1 LIENGTAQGVKTM
14 GMTTKRVLHR
24 VLLTTA
30 VIFVLVWCIFPFY
43 WAVISSLKP
52 NIELFDPHPTFW
64 PKSPTFSN
72 YIKVFQERPFHV
84 NIWNSIIVAG
94 VTTVITLIFGSFA
107 GYAIARL
114 HMRGKALVMALILSV
129 SMFPQISILGS
140 LFVIL
145 RKLGFINTYQGLIL
159 PYVAITLPLTTW
171 ILQNFFRDLP
181 KDVEEAAAID
191 GCSRLRTL
199 FQIVFP
205 MSAPGLVATGLLTF
219 IAAWNEF
226 LFAFTFMQKPEYY
239 TVPVAIALFAGR
251 SQYEQPW
258 GQLMAAA
265 VIVTA
270 PLVVL
275 VLIFQNR
282 IISGLSAGAVK
293 G

>member
-1 LIENGTAQGVKTM
+1 VSTKTKKLIFKVT
-14 GMTTKRVLHR
+14 
-24 VLLTTA
+24 LTLA
-30 VIFVLVWCIFPFY
+30 VVFVLIWCIFPFY
-43 WAVISSLKP
+43 WAVVSSLKP
-52 NIELFDPHPTFW
+52 NIELFDPNPTLI
-64 PKSPTFSN
+64 PKNPTFSN
-72 YIKVFQERPFHV
+72 YVKVFAERPFHV
-84 NIWNSIIVAG
+84 NIWNSIVVSGI
-94 VTTVITLIFGSFA
+94 TTLTTLIFGSFA

-114 HMRGKALVMALILSV
+114 QMKGKAFVMALILSV

-145 RKLGFINTYQGLIL
+145 RKLGMINTYQGLIL

-181 KDVEEAAAID
+181 KEIEEAAAID

-219 IAAWNEF
+219 ITAWNEF

-239 TVPVAIALFAGR
+239 TVPVAIAMFAGR
-251 SQYEQPW
+251 TQYEQPW

-275 VLIFQNR
+275 VLLFQNR

>member
-1 LIENGTAQGVKTM
+1 MSTKTKKLIFKVT
-14 GMTTKRVLHR
+14 
-24 VLLTTA
+24 LTIA
-30 VIFVLVWCIFPFY
+30 VIFVLIWCIFPFY
-43 WAVISSLKP
+43 WAVVSSLKP
-52 NIELFDPHPTFW
+52 NIELFDPNPTLL
-64 PKSPTFSN
+64 PKNPTFSN
-72 YIKVFQERPFHV
+72 YIKVFAERPFHV
-84 NIWNSIIVAG
+84 NIWNSIVVSGI
-94 VTTVITLIFGSFA
+94 TTLTTLIFGSFA

-114 HMRGKALVMALILSV
+114 RMKGKAFVMALILSV

-145 RKLGFINTYQGLIL
+145 RKLGMINTYQGLIL

-181 KDVEEAAAID
+181 KEIEEAAAID

-219 IAAWNEF
+219 ITAWNEF
-226 LFAFTFMQKPEYY
+226 LFAFTFMQKPQYY
-239 TVPVAIALFAGR
+239 TVPVAIAMFAGR
-251 SQYEQPW
+251 TQYEQPW

-270 PLVVL
+270 PLVALVL
-275 VLIFQNR
+275 VFQNR

>member
-1 LIENGTAQGVKTM
+1 MSTKTKKLIFKVT
-14 GMTTKRVLHR
+14 
-24 VLLTTA
+24 LTLA
-30 VIFVLVWCIFPFY
+30 VVFVLIWCIFPFY
-43 WAVISSLKP
+43 WAVVSSLKP
-52 NIELFDPHPTFW
+52 NIELFDPNPTLI
-64 PKSPTFSN
+64 PKNPTFSN
-72 YIKVFQERPFHV
+72 YVKVFAERPFHV
-84 NIWNSIIVAG
+84 NIWNSIVVSGI
-94 VTTVITLIFGSFA
+94 TTLTTLIFGSFA

-114 HMRGKALVMALILSV
+114 QMKGKAFVMALILSV

-145 RKLGFINTYQGLIL
+145 RKLGMINTYQGLIL

-181 KDVEEAAAID
+181 KEIEEAAAID

-219 IAAWNEF
+219 ITAWNEF

-239 TVPVAIALFAGR
+239 TVPVAIAMFAGR
-251 SQYEQPW
+251 TQYEQPW

-275 VLIFQNR
+275 VLLFQNR

>member
-1 LIENGTAQGVKTM
+1 VSTKTKKLIFKVTLTLA
-14 GMTTKRVLHR
+14 VL
-24 VLLTTA
+24 
-30 VIFVLVWCIFPFY
+30 FVLIWCIFPFY
-43 WAVISSLKP
+43 WAVVSSLKP
-52 NIELFDPHPTFW
+52 NIELFDPNPTLI
-64 PKSPTFSN
+64 PKNPTFSN
-72 YIKVFQERPFHV
+72 YVKVFAERPFHV
-84 NIWNSIIVAG
+84 NIWNSIVVSGI
-94 VTTVITLIFGSFA
+94 TTLTTLIFGSFA

-114 HMRGKALVMALILSV
+114 KMKGKAFVMALILSV

-145 RKLGFINTYQGLIL
+145 RKLGMINTYQGLIL

-181 KDVEEAAAID
+181 KEIEEAAAID

-219 IAAWNEF
+219 ITAWNEF

-239 TVPVAIALFAGR
+239 TVPVAIAMFAGR
-251 SQYEQPW
+251 TQYEQPW

-275 VLIFQNR
+275 VLVFQNR

>member
-1 LIENGTAQGVKTM
+1 VSTKTKKLIFKVT
-14 GMTTKRVLHR
+14 
-24 VLLTTA
+24 LTLA
-30 VIFVLVWCIFPFY
+30 VIFVLIWCIFPFY
-43 WAVISSLKP
+43 WAVVSSLKP
-52 NIELFDPHPTFW
+52 NIELFDPNPTLI
-64 PKSPTFSN
+64 PKNPTFSN
-72 YIKVFQERPFHV
+72 YVKVFAERPFHV
-84 NIWNSIIVAG
+84 NIWNSIVVSGI
-94 VTTVITLIFGSFA
+94 TTLTTLIFGSFA

-114 HMRGKALVMALILSV
+114 RMKGKAFVMALILSV

-145 RKLGFINTYQGLIL
+145 RKLGMINTYQGLIL

-181 KDVEEAAAID
+181 KEIEEAAAID

-219 IAAWNEF
+219 ITAWNEF

-239 TVPVAIALFAGR
+239 TVPVAIAMFAGR
-251 SQYEQPW
+251 TQYEQPW

-275 VLIFQNR
+275 VLVFQNR

>member
-1 LIENGTAQGVKTM
+1 MSTKAKKLIFKVT
-14 GMTTKRVLHR
+14 
-24 VLLTTA
+24 LTIA
-30 VIFVLVWCIFPFY
+30 VIFVLIWCIFPFY
-43 WAVISSLKP
+43 WAVVSSLKP
-52 NIELFDPHPTFW
+52 NIELFDPNPTLL
-64 PKSPTFSN
+64 PKNPTFSN
-72 YIKVFQERPFHV
+72 YVKVFAERPFHV
-84 NIWNSIIVAG
+84 NIWNSIVVSGI
-94 VTTVITLIFGSFA
+94 TTLTTLIFGSFA

-114 HMRGKALVMALILSV
+114 RMKGKAFVMALILSV

-145 RKLGFINTYQGLIL
+145 RKLGMINTYQGLIL

-181 KDVEEAAAID
+181 KEIEEAAAID

-219 IAAWNEF
+219 ITAWNEF
-226 LFAFTFMQKPEYY
+226 LFAFTFMQKPQYY
-239 TVPVAIALFAGR
+239 TVPVAIAMFAGR
-251 SQYEQPW
+251 TQYEQPW

-270 PLVVL
+270 PLVALVL
-275 VLIFQNR
+275 VFQNR

>member
-1 LIENGTAQGVKTM
+1 MSTKT
-14 GMTTKRVLHR
+14 KKFIYNFVL
-24 VLLTTA
+24 VIS

-43 WAVISSLKP
+43 WAVVSSLKP
-52 NIELFDPHPTFW
+52 NIELFESNPTLL
-64 PKSPTFSN
+64 PKNPTFSN
-72 YIKVFQERPFHV
+72 YVKVFQERPFHV
-84 NIWNSIIVAG
+84 NIINSIIVSG
-94 VTTVITLIFGSFA
+94 ITTLTTLIFGSFA

-114 HMRGKALVMALILSV
+114 HMRGKAIVMALILSV

-145 RKLGFINTYQGLIL
+145 RKLGFINTYQGLII

-181 KDVEEAAAID
+181 KEIEEAAAID

-219 IAAWNEF
+219 ISAWNEF
-226 LFAFTFMQKPEYY
+226 LFAFTFMQKPDYY
-239 TVPVAIALFAGR
+239 TVPVAIAMFAGR

-265 VIVTA
+265 VIVTV
-270 PLVVL
+270 PLVAL

-282 IISGLSAGAVK
+282 IIAGLSSGAVK

>member
-1 LIENGTAQGVKTM
+1 VITVSTKAKKLIFKVT
-14 GMTTKRVLHR
+14 
-24 VLLTTA
+24 LTIA
-30 VIFVLVWCIFPFY
+30 VIFVLIWCIFPFY
-43 WAVISSLKP
+43 WAVVSSLKP
-52 NIELFDPHPTFW
+52 NIELFDPNPTLL
-64 PKSPTFSN
+64 PKNPTFSN
-72 YIKVFQERPFHV
+72 YVKVFAERPFHV
-84 NIWNSIIVAG
+84 NIWNSIVVSGI
-94 VTTVITLIFGSFA
+94 TTLTTLIFGSFA

-114 HMRGKALVMALILSV
+114 RMKGKAFVMALILSV

-145 RKLGFINTYQGLIL
+145 RKLGMINTYQGLIL

-181 KDVEEAAAID
+181 KEIEEAAAID

-219 IAAWNEF
+219 ITAWNEF
-226 LFAFTFMQKPEYY
+226 LFAFTFMQKPQYY
-239 TVPVAIALFAGR
+239 TVPVAIAMFAGR
-251 SQYEQPW
+251 TQYEQPW

-270 PLVVL
+270 PLVALVL
-275 VLIFQNR
+275 VFQNR

>member
-1 LIENGTAQGVKTM
+1 
-14 GMTTKRVLHR
+14 MTTKAKRSTMKF
-24 VLLTTA
+24 LLILS
-30 VIFVLVWCIFPFY
+30 VIFILVWCIFPFY
-43 WAVISSLKP
+43 WAVVSSLKP
-52 NIELFDPHPTFW
+52 NIELFDPNPTLL
-64 PKSPTFSN
+64 PRNPTFSN
-72 YIKVFQERPFHV
+72 YVKVFQERPFHV
-84 NIWNSIIVAG
+84 NIWNSIVVSGI
-94 VTTVITLIFGSFA
+94 TTLTTLIFGSFA

-114 HMRGKALVMALILSV
+114 HMRGKAVVMALILAV

-145 RKLGFINTYQGLIL
+145 RKLGFISTYQGLIL

-181 KDVEEAAAID
+181 KEIEEAAAID

-219 IAAWNEF
+219 ITAWNEF
-226 LFAFTFMQKPEYY
+226 LFAFTFMQKPDLY
-239 TVPVAIALFAGR
+239 TVPVAIAMFAGR

-265 VIVTA
+265 VIVTV
-270 PLVVL
+270 PLVAL

-282 IISGLSAGAVK
+282 IIAGLSSGAVK

>member
-1 LIENGTAQGVKTM
+1 MSTKTKKLIFKVT
-14 GMTTKRVLHR
+14 
-24 VLLTTA
+24 LTLA
-30 VIFVLVWCIFPFY
+30 VIFVLIWCIFPFY
-43 WAVISSLKP
+43 WAVVSSLKP
-52 NIELFDPHPTFW
+52 NIELFDPNPTLI
-64 PKSPTFSN
+64 PKNPTFSN
-72 YIKVFQERPFHV
+72 YVKVFAERPFHV
-84 NIWNSIIVAG
+84 NIWNSIVVSGI
-94 VTTVITLIFGSFA
+94 TTLTTLIFGSFA

-114 HMRGKALVMALILSV
+114 QMKGKAFVMALILSV

-145 RKLGFINTYQGLIL
+145 RKLGMINTYQGLIL

-181 KDVEEAAAID
+181 KEIEEAAAID

-219 IAAWNEF
+219 ITAWNEF

-239 TVPVAIALFAGR
+239 TVPVAIAMFAGR
-251 SQYEQPW
+251 TQYEQPW

-275 VLIFQNR
+275 VLVFQNR

>member
-1 LIENGTAQGVKTM
+1 VSTKTKKLIFKVT
-14 GMTTKRVLHR
+14 
-24 VLLTTA
+24 LTLA
-30 VIFVLVWCIFPFY
+30 VIFVLIWCIFPFY
-43 WAVISSLKP
+43 WAVVSSLKP
-52 NIELFDPHPTFW
+52 NIELFDPNPTLI
-64 PKSPTFSN
+64 PKNPTFSN
-72 YIKVFQERPFHV
+72 YVKVFAERPFHV
-84 NIWNSIIVAG
+84 NIWNSIVVSGI
-94 VTTVITLIFGSFA
+94 TTLTTLIFGSFA

-114 HMRGKALVMALILSV
+114 QMKGKAFVMALILSV

-145 RKLGFINTYQGLIL
+145 RKLGMINTYQGLIL

-181 KDVEEAAAID
+181 KEIEEAAAID

-219 IAAWNEF
+219 ITAWNEF

-239 TVPVAIALFAGR
+239 TVPVAIAMFAGR
-251 SQYEQPW
+251 TQYEQPW

-275 VLIFQNR
+275 VLVFQNR

>member
-1 LIENGTAQGVKTM
+1 VSTKAKKLIFKVT
-14 GMTTKRVLHR
+14 
-24 VLLTTA
+24 LTIA
-30 VIFVLVWCIFPFY
+30 VIFVLIWCIFPFY
-43 WAVISSLKP
+43 WAVVSSLKP
-52 NIELFDPHPTFW
+52 NIELFDPNPTLL
-64 PKSPTFSN
+64 PKNPTFSN
-72 YIKVFQERPFHV
+72 YVKVFAERPFHV
-84 NIWNSIIVAG
+84 NIWNSIVVSGI
-94 VTTVITLIFGSFA
+94 TTLTTLIFGSFA

-114 HMRGKALVMALILSV
+114 RMKGKAFVMALILSV

-145 RKLGFINTYQGLIL
+145 RKLGMINTYQGLIL

-181 KDVEEAAAID
+181 KEIEEAAAID

-219 IAAWNEF
+219 ITAWNEF
-226 LFAFTFMQKPEYY
+226 LFAFTFMQKPQYY
-239 TVPVAIALFAGR
+239 TVPVAIAMFAGR
-251 SQYEQPW
+251 TQYEQPW

-270 PLVVL
+270 PLVALVL
-275 VLIFQNR
+275 VFQNR

>member
-1 LIENGTAQGVKTM
+1 MSTKTKKLIFKVT
-14 GMTTKRVLHR
+14 
-24 VLLTTA
+24 LTIA
-30 VIFVLVWCIFPFY
+30 VIFVLIWCIFPFY
-43 WAVISSLKP
+43 WAVVSSLKP
-52 NIELFDPHPTFW
+52 NIELFDPNPTLI
-64 PKSPTFSN
+64 PKNPTFSN
-72 YIKVFQERPFHV
+72 YVKVFAERPFHV
-84 NIWNSIIVAG
+84 NIWNSIVVSGI
-94 VTTVITLIFGSFA
+94 TTLTTLIFGSFA

-114 HMRGKALVMALILSV
+114 RMKGKAFVMALILSV

-145 RKLGFINTYQGLIL
+145 RKLGMINTYQGLIL

-181 KDVEEAAAID
+181 KEIEEAAAID
-191 GCSRLRTL
+191 GCTRLRTL

-219 IAAWNEF
+219 ITAWNEF
-226 LFAFTFMQKPEYY
+226 LFAFTFMQKPQYY
-239 TVPVAIALFAGR
+239 TVPVAIAMFAGR
-251 SQYEQPW
+251 TQYEQPW

-275 VLIFQNR
+275 VLVFQNR

-293 G
+293 A

>member
-1 LIENGTAQGVKTM
+1 
-14 GMTTKRVLHR
+14 MTTKSKKIIYKVT
-24 VLLTTA
+24 LTLS

-43 WAVISSLKP
+43 WAIISSLKT
-52 NIELFDPHPTFW
+52 NLELFESNPTLW
-64 PKSPTFSN
+64 PKMPTFSN
-72 YIKVFQERPFHV
+72 YVKVFQERPFHV
-84 NIWNSIIVAG
+84 NIINSIIVSG
-94 VTTVITLIFGSFA
+94 ITTFTTLIFGSFA

-114 HMRGKALVMALILSV
+114 HMHGKAFVMAFILSV

-181 KDVEEAAAID
+181 KEIEEAAAID

-219 IAAWNEF
+219 ISAWNEF
-226 LFAFTFMQKPEYY
+226 LFAFTFMQKPDYY
-239 TVPVAIALFAGR
+239 TVPVAIAMFAGR

-265 VIVTA
+265 VIVTV
-270 PLVVL
+270 PLVAL

-282 IISGLSAGAVK
+282 IIAGLSSGAVK

>member
-1 LIENGTAQGVKTM
+1 MSTKAKKLIFKVT
-14 GMTTKRVLHR
+14 
-24 VLLTTA
+24 LTIA
-30 VIFVLVWCIFPFY
+30 VIFVLIWCIFPFY
-43 WAVISSLKP
+43 WAVVSSLKP
-52 NIELFDPHPTFW
+52 NIELFDPNPTLL
-64 PKSPTFSN
+64 PKNPTFSN
-72 YIKVFQERPFHV
+72 YVKVFAERPFHA
-84 NIWNSIIVAG
+84 NIWNSIVVSGI
-94 VTTVITLIFGSFA
+94 TTLTTLIFGSFA

-114 HMRGKALVMALILSV
+114 RMKGKAFVMALILSV

-145 RKLGFINTYQGLIL
+145 RKLGMINTYQGLIL

-181 KDVEEAAAID
+181 KEIEEAAAID

-219 IAAWNEF
+219 ITAWNEF
-226 LFAFTFMQKPEYY
+226 LFAFTFMQKPQYY
-239 TVPVAIALFAGR
+239 TVPVAIAMFAGR
-251 SQYEQPW
+251 TQYEQPW

-270 PLVVL
+270 PLVALVL
-275 VLIFQNR
+275 VFQNR

>member
-1 LIENGTAQGVKTM
+1 MSLRVKKLMFKATL
-14 GMTTKRVLHR
+14 TIAVVF
-24 VLLTTA
+24 VLL
-30 VIFVLVWCIFPFY
+30 WCLFPFY
-43 WAVISSLKP
+43 WAVVSSLKP
-52 NIELFDPHPTFW
+52 NIELFDPNPTLW
-64 PKSPTFSN
+64 PKNPTISN
-72 YIKVFQERPFHV
+72 YLKVFQERPFHV
-84 NIWNSIIVAG
+84 NIINSVIVAG
-94 VTTVITLIFGSFA
+94 VTTLTTLVFGAFA

-114 HMRGKALVMALILSV
+114 RMPGKRIVMALILSV

-145 RKLGFINTYQGLIL
+145 RRLGFINTYQGLIV

-181 KDVEEAAAID
+181 QDVEEAAAID

-226 LFAFTFMQKPEYY
+226 LFAFTFMQKPEFH

-251 SQYEQPW
+251 TQYEQPW

-265 VIVTA
+265 VIVTI
-270 PLVVL
+270 PLVIL
-275 VLIFQNR
+275 VLLFQNR
-282 IISGLSAGAVK
+282 IISGLSSGAVK

>member
-1 LIENGTAQGVKTM
+1 VSTKTKKLIFKVT
-14 GMTTKRVLHR
+14 
-24 VLLTTA
+24 LTLA
-30 VIFVLVWCIFPFY
+30 VIFVLIWCIFPFY
-43 WAVISSLKP
+43 WAVVSSLKP
-52 NIELFDPHPTFW
+52 NIELFDPNPTLI
-64 PKSPTFSN
+64 PKNPTFSN
-72 YIKVFQERPFHV
+72 YVKVFAERPFHV
-84 NIWNSIIVAG
+84 NIWNSIVVSGI
-94 VTTVITLIFGSFA
+94 TTLTTLIFGSFA

-114 HMRGKALVMALILSV
+114 QMKGKAFVMALILSV

-145 RKLGFINTYQGLIL
+145 RKLGMINTYQGLIL

-181 KDVEEAAAID
+181 KDIEEAAAID

-219 IAAWNEF
+219 ITAWNEF

-239 TVPVAIALFAGR
+239 TVPVAIAMFAGR
-251 SQYEQPW
+251 TQYEQPW

-275 VLIFQNR
+275 VLVFQNR

>member
-1 LIENGTAQGVKTM
+1 
-14 GMTTKRVLHR
+14 MTTKSKKIIYKVS
-24 VLLTTA
+24 LTLS

-43 WAVISSLKP
+43 WAIISSLKT
-52 NIELFDPHPTFW
+52 NLELFESNPTLW
-64 PKSPTFSN
+64 PKNPTFSN
-72 YIKVFQERPFHV
+72 YVKVFQERPFHV
-84 NIWNSIIVAG
+84 NIINSIIVSG
-94 VTTVITLIFGSFA
+94 ITTFTTLIFGSFA

-114 HMRGKALVMALILSV
+114 HMRGKAFVMAFILSV

-145 RKLGFINTYQGLIL
+145 RKLGFINTYQGLII

-181 KDVEEAAAID
+181 KEIEEAAAID

-219 IAAWNEF
+219 ISAWNEF
-226 LFAFTFMQKPEYY
+226 LFAFTFMQKPDYY
-239 TVPVAIALFAGR
+239 TVPVAIAMFAGR

-265 VIVTA
+265 VIVTV
-270 PLVVL
+270 PLVAL

-282 IISGLSAGAVK
+282 IIAGLSSGAVK

>member
-1 LIENGTAQGVKTM
+1 MTVSTKTKKLIFKVT
-14 GMTTKRVLHR
+14 
-24 VLLTTA
+24 LTLA
-30 VIFVLVWCIFPFY
+30 VIFVLTWCIFPFY

-52 NIELFDPHPTFW
+52 NIELFDPNPTLI
-64 PKSPTFSN
+64 PKNPTFSN
-72 YIKVFQERPFHV
+72 YVKVFAERPFHV
-84 NIWNSIIVAG
+84 NIWNSIVVSGI
-94 VTTVITLIFGSFA
+94 TTLTTLIFGSFA

-114 HMRGKALVMALILSV
+114 QMKGKAFVMALILSV

-145 RKLGFINTYQGLIL
+145 RKLGMINTYQGLIL

-181 KDVEEAAAID
+181 KEIEEAAAID

-219 IAAWNEF
+219 ITAWNEF

-239 TVPVAIALFAGR
+239 TVPVAIAMFAGR
-251 SQYEQPW
+251 TQYEQPW

-275 VLIFQNR
+275 VLVFQNR

>member
-1 LIENGTAQGVKTM
+1 MSTK
-14 GMTTKRVLHR
+14 TKRLIYKVT
-24 VLLTTA
+24 LTIA
-30 VIFVLVWCIFPFY
+30 VIFILLWCIFPFY
-43 WAVISSLKP
+43 WAIISSLKP
-52 NIELFDPHPTFW
+52 NIELFDPNPTFW
-64 PKSPTFSN
+64 PRNPTLSN
-72 YIKVFQERPFHV
+72 YVKVFLERPFHV
-84 NIWNSIIVAG
+84 NIWNSIVVSGI
-94 VTTVITLIFGSFA
+94 TTLTTLIFGSFA

-114 HMRGKALVMALILSV
+114 HMKGKAFVMALILSV

-145 RKLGFINTYQGLIL
+145 RKLGMINTYQGLIL

-181 KDVEEAAAID
+181 KEIEEAAAID

-219 IAAWNEF
+219 ITAWNEF
-226 LFAFTFMQKPEYY
+226 LFAFTFMQKPQYY

-251 SQYEQPW
+251 TQYEQPW

-265 VIVTA
+265 VIVTV
-270 PLVVL
+270 PLVAL

>member
-1 LIENGTAQGVKTM
+1 MSSRLKRRIYNTLLII
-14 GMTTKRVLHR
+14 
-24 VLLTTA
+24 A
-30 VIFVLVWCIFPFY
+30 VIFILVWCIFPFY
-43 WAVISSLKP
+43 WAIISSLKP
-52 NIELFDPHPTFW
+52 NLELFDPNPTFF
-64 PKSPTFSN
+64 PKQPTFSN
-72 YIKVFQERPFHV
+72 YVKVFQERPFHV
-84 NIWNSIIVAG
+84 NIWNSIVVSGI
-94 VTTVITLIFGSFA
+94 TTLTTLIFGSFA

-114 HMRGKALVMALILSV
+114 HMKGKAIVMSLILAV

-140 LFVIL
+140 LFAIL
-145 RKLGFINTYQGLIL
+145 KRLGFINTYQGLIL

-181 KDVEEAAAID
+181 KEIEEAAAID

-219 IAAWNEF
+219 ITAWNEF
-226 LFAFTFMQKPEYY
+226 LFAFTFMQKPDYY
-239 TVPVAIALFAGR
+239 TVPVAIAMFAGR

-265 VIVTA
+265 VIVTV
-270 PLVVL
+270 PLVAL

-282 IISGLSAGAVK
+282 IIAGLSSGAVK

>member
-1 LIENGTAQGVKTM
+1 MSTKTKKLIFKVT
-14 GMTTKRVLHR
+14 
-24 VLLTTA
+24 LTLA
-30 VIFVLVWCIFPFY
+30 VVFVLIWCIFPFY
-43 WAVISSLKP
+43 WAVVSSLKP
-52 NIELFDPHPTFW
+52 NIELFDPNPTLI
-64 PKSPTFSN
+64 PKNPTFSN
-72 YIKVFQERPFHV
+72 YVKVFAERPFHV
-84 NIWNSIIVAG
+84 NIWNSIVVSGI
-94 VTTVITLIFGSFA
+94 TTLTTLIFGSFA

-114 HMRGKALVMALILSV
+114 QMKGKAFVMALILSV

-145 RKLGFINTYQGLIL
+145 RKLGMINTYQGLIL

-181 KDVEEAAAID
+181 KEIEEAAAID

-219 IAAWNEF
+219 ITAWNEF

-239 TVPVAIALFAGR
+239 TVPVAIAMFAGR
-251 SQYEQPW
+251 TQYEQPW

-275 VLIFQNR
+275 VLLFQ
-282 IISGLSAGAVK
+282 
-293 G
+293 

>member
-1 LIENGTAQGVKTM
+1 MSTKTKKIIYNLI
-14 GMTTKRVLHR
+14 
-24 VLLTTA
+24 LTLS
-30 VIFVLVWCIFPFY
+30 VIFILFWCIFPFY
-43 WAVISSLKP
+43 WAVVSSFKP
-52 NIELFDPHPTFW
+52 NIELFDSNPSLW

-72 YIKVFQERPFHV
+72 YVKVFQERPFHV
-84 NIWNSIIVAG
+84 NIINSIVVAG
-94 VTTVITLIFGSFA
+94 TTTLMTLIFGSFA

-114 HMRGKALVMALILSV
+114 RMKGKGIVMALILSV

-145 RKLGFINTYQGLIL
+145 RKLGFINTYQGLVL

-181 KDVEEAAAID
+181 KEIEEAAAID

-219 IAAWNEF
+219 ISAWNEF
-226 LFAFTFMQKPEYY
+226 LFAFTFMQKPDLY
-239 TVPVAIALFAGR
+239 TVPVAIAMFAGR

-265 VIVTA
+265 VIVTV

-282 IISGLSAGAVK
+282 IIAGLSSGAVK

>member
-1 LIENGTAQGVKTM
+1 VSTKTKKLIFKVT
-14 GMTTKRVLHR
+14 
-24 VLLTTA
+24 LTLA
-30 VIFVLVWCIFPFY
+30 VIFVLIWCIFPFY
-43 WAVISSLKP
+43 WAVVSSLKP
-52 NIELFDPHPTFW
+52 NIELFDPNPTLI
-64 PKSPTFSN
+64 PKNPTFSN
-72 YIKVFQERPFHV
+72 YVKVFAERPFHV
-84 NIWNSIIVAG
+84 NIWNSIVVSGI
-94 VTTVITLIFGSFA
+94 TTLTTLIFGSFA

-114 HMRGKALVMALILSV
+114 QMKGKAFVMALILSV

-145 RKLGFINTYQGLIL
+145 RKLGMINTYQGLIL

-181 KDVEEAAAID
+181 KEIEEAAAID

-219 IAAWNEF
+219 ITAWNEF

-239 TVPVAIALFAGR
+239 TVPVAIAMFAGR
-251 SQYEQPW
+251 TQYEQPW

-275 VLIFQNR
+275 VLGFQNR

>member
-1 LIENGTAQGVKTM
+1 MSTKTKKLIFKVT
-14 GMTTKRVLHR
+14 
-24 VLLTTA
+24 LTLA
-30 VIFVLVWCIFPFY
+30 VIFVLIWCIFPFY
-43 WAVISSLKP
+43 WAVVSSLKP
-52 NIELFDPHPTFW
+52 NIELFDPNPTLI
-64 PKSPTFSN
+64 PKNPTFSN
-72 YIKVFQERPFHV
+72 YVKVFAERPFHV
-84 NIWNSIIVAG
+84 NIWNSIVVSGI
-94 VTTVITLIFGSFA
+94 TTLTTLIFGSFA

-114 HMRGKALVMALILSV
+114 QMKGKAFVMALILSV

-145 RKLGFINTYQGLIL
+145 RKLGMINTYQGLIL

-181 KDVEEAAAID
+181 KEIEEAAAID

-219 IAAWNEF
+219 ITAWNEF

-239 TVPVAIALFAGR
+239 TVPVAIAMFAGR
-251 SQYEQPW
+251 TQYEQPW

-275 VLIFQNR
+275 VLGFQNR

>member
-1 LIENGTAQGVKTM
+1 MSTKTR
-14 GMTTKRVLHR
+14 KIIYNIVL
-24 VLLTTA
+24 TFS
-30 VIFVLVWCIFPFY
+30 VIFVLLWCIFPFY
-43 WAVISSLKP
+43 WAIVSSLKP
-52 NIELFDPHPTFW
+52 NIELFESNPTLV
-64 PKSPTFSN
+64 PRNPTFSN
-72 YIKVFQERPFHV
+72 YVKVFQERPFHV
-84 NIWNSIIVAG
+84 NILNSVIVSG
-94 VTTVITLIFGSFA
+94 VTTILTLIFGSFA

-114 HMRGKALVMALILSV
+114 HMKGKAIVMALILSV

-145 RKLGFINTYQGLIL
+145 RKLGFINTYQGLII

-181 KDVEEAAAID
+181 KEIEEAAAID

-219 IAAWNEF
+219 ISAWNEF
-226 LFAFTFMQKPEYY
+226 LFAFTFMQKPDYY
-239 TVPVAIALFAGR
+239 TVPVAIAMFAGR

-265 VIVTA
+265 VIVTV
-270 PLVVL
+270 PLVTL

-282 IISGLSAGAVK
+282 IIAGLSSGAVK

>member
-1 LIENGTAQGVKTM
+1 MSTKTKKLIFKVT
-14 GMTTKRVLHR
+14 
-24 VLLTTA
+24 LTLA
-30 VIFVLVWCIFPFY
+30 VIFVLIWCIFPFY
-43 WAVISSLKP
+43 WAVVSSLKP
-52 NIELFDPHPTFW
+52 NIELFDPNPTLI
-64 PKSPTFSN
+64 PKNPTFSN
-72 YIKVFQERPFHV
+72 YVKVFAERPFHV
-84 NIWNSIIVAG
+84 NIWNSIVVSGI
-94 VTTVITLIFGSFA
+94 TTLTTLIFGSFA

-114 HMRGKALVMALILSV
+114 RMKGKAFVMALILSV

-145 RKLGFINTYQGLIL
+145 RKLGMINTYQGLIL

-181 KDVEEAAAID
+181 KEIEEAAAID

-219 IAAWNEF
+219 ITAWNEF

-239 TVPVAIALFAGR
+239 TVPVAIAMFAGR
-251 SQYEQPW
+251 TQYEQPW

-275 VLIFQNR
+275 VLVFQNR

>member
-1 LIENGTAQGVKTM
+1 MVHNKTKK
-14 GMTTKRVLHR
+14 TIYNTFFYI
-24 VLLTTA
+24 A
-30 VIFVLVWCIFPFY
+30 VVFILVWCIFPFY
-43 WAVISSLKP
+43 WALISSIKP
-52 NIELFDPHPTFW
+52 NIELFDPNPTLL
-64 PKSPTFSN
+64 PKNPTFSN
-72 YIKVFQERPFHV
+72 YVKVFSERPFHI
-84 NIWNSIIVAG
+84 NIINSVIVSGLTTA
-94 VTTVITLIFGSFA
+94 VTLLFGTLA

-114 HMRGKALVMALILSV
+114 NMKGKVVVMLLILAV

-145 RKLGFINTYQGLIL
+145 RSIKLINTYLGLIL
-159 PYVAITLPLTTW
+159 PYVGITLPLTTW

-181 KDVEEAAAID
+181 KEIEEASAID
-191 GCSRLRTL
+191 GCSTARTI
-199 FQIVFP
+199 FQIVLP

-219 IAAWNEF
+219 ISAWNEF
-226 LFAFTFMQKPEYY
+226 LFAFTFMQKPEMY

-251 SQYEQPW
+251 SQYEMPW

-265 VIVTA
+265 IIVTV
-270 PLVVL
+270 PLIAL

>member
-1 LIENGTAQGVKTM
+1 MSTKTKKLIFKVT
-14 GMTTKRVLHR
+14 
-24 VLLTTA
+24 LTLA
-30 VIFVLVWCIFPFY
+30 VVFVLIWCIFPFY
-43 WAVISSLKP
+43 WAVVSSLKP
-52 NIELFDPHPTFW
+52 NIELFDPNPTLI
-64 PKSPTFSN
+64 PKNPTFSN
-72 YIKVFQERPFHV
+72 YVKVFAERPFHV
-84 NIWNSIIVAG
+84 NIWNSIVVSGI
-94 VTTVITLIFGSFA
+94 TTLTALIFGSFA

-114 HMRGKALVMALILSV
+114 QMKGKAFVMALILSV

-145 RKLGFINTYQGLIL
+145 RKLGMINTYQGLIL

-181 KDVEEAAAID
+181 KEIEEAAAID

-219 IAAWNEF
+219 ITAWNEF

-239 TVPVAIALFAGR
+239 TVPVAIAMFAGR
-251 SQYEQPW
+251 TQYEQPW

-275 VLIFQNR
+275 VLLFQNR

>member
-1 LIENGTAQGVKTM
+1 MTAKSKKLIYKIF
-14 GMTTKRVLHR
+14 
-24 VLLTTA
+24 LTIS
-30 VIFVLVWCIFPFY
+30 VIFVLVWCTFPFY
-43 WAVISSLKP
+43 WAIISSLKT
-52 NIELFDPHPTFW
+52 NMELFESNPTLW

-72 YIKVFQERPFHV
+72 YVKVFQERPFHV
-84 NIWNSIIVAG
+84 NIINSIIVSG
-94 VTTVITLIFGSFA
+94 ITTIITLVFGSFA

-114 HMRGKALVMALILSV
+114 HMRGKAFVMALILSV

-145 RKLGFINTYQGLIL
+145 RKLGFISTYQGLII

-181 KDVEEAAAID
+181 KEIEEAAAID

-205 MSAPGLVATGLLTF
+205 VSAPGLVATGLLTF
-219 IAAWNEF
+219 ISAWNEF
-226 LFAFTFMQKPEYY
+226 LFAFTFMQKPNYY
-239 TVPVAIALFAGR
+239 TVPVAIAMFAGR

-265 VIVTA
+265 VIVTV

-275 VLIFQNR
+275 VLIFQNK
-282 IISGLSAGAVK
+282 IIAGLSSGAVK

>member
-1 LIENGTAQGVKTM
+1 MSTKTR
-14 GMTTKRVLHR
+14 KIIYNIVL
-24 VLLTTA
+24 A
-30 VIFVLVWCIFPFY
+30 FSVIFVLLWCIFPFY
-43 WAVISSLKP
+43 WAIVSSLKP
-52 NIELFDPHPTFW
+52 NIELFESNPTLV
-64 PKSPTFSN
+64 PRNPTFSN
-72 YIKVFQERPFHV
+72 YVKVFQERPFHV
-84 NIWNSIIVAG
+84 NIINSVIVSG
-94 VTTVITLIFGSFA
+94 VTTILTLIFGSFA

-114 HMRGKALVMALILSV
+114 HMKGKAIVMAVILSV

-145 RKLGFINTYQGLIL
+145 RRLGFINTYQGLII

-181 KDVEEAAAID
+181 KEIEEAAAID

-219 IAAWNEF
+219 ISAWNEF
-226 LFAFTFMQKPEYY
+226 LFAFTFMQKPDYY
-239 TVPVAIALFAGR
+239 TVPVAIAMFAGR

-265 VIVTA
+265 VIVTV
-270 PLVVL
+270 PLVTL

-282 IISGLSAGAVK
+282 IIAGLSSGAVK

>member
-1 LIENGTAQGVKTM
+1 VSTKTKKLIFKVT
-14 GMTTKRVLHR
+14 
-24 VLLTTA
+24 LTIA
-30 VIFVLVWCIFPFY
+30 VIFVLIWCIFPFY
-43 WAVISSLKP
+43 WAVVSSLKP
-52 NIELFDPHPTFW
+52 NIELFDPNPTLL
-64 PKSPTFSN
+64 PKNPTFSN
-72 YIKVFQERPFHV
+72 YIKVFAERPFHV
-84 NIWNSIIVAG
+84 NIWNSIVVSGI
-94 VTTVITLIFGSFA
+94 TTLTTLIFGSFA

-114 HMRGKALVMALILSV
+114 RMKGKAFVMALILSV

-145 RKLGFINTYQGLIL
+145 RKLGMINTYQGLIL

-181 KDVEEAAAID
+181 KEIEEAAAID

-219 IAAWNEF
+219 ITAWNEF
-226 LFAFTFMQKPEYY
+226 LFAFTFMQKPQYY
-239 TVPVAIALFAGR
+239 TVPVAIAMFAGR
-251 SQYEQPW
+251 TQYEQPW

-270 PLVVL
+270 PLVALVL
-275 VLIFQNR
+275 VFQNR

>member
-1 LIENGTAQGVKTM
+1 
-14 GMTTKRVLHR
+14 MTTKAKRSTMKF
-24 VLLTTA
+24 LLILS
-30 VIFVLVWCIFPFY
+30 VIFILVWCIFPFY
-43 WAVISSLKP
+43 WAVVSSLKP
-52 NIELFDPHPTFW
+52 NIELFDPNPTLL
-64 PKSPTFSN
+64 PRNPTFSN
-72 YIKVFQERPFHV
+72 YVKVFQERPFHV
-84 NIWNSIIVAG
+84 NIWNSIVVSGI
-94 VTTVITLIFGSFA
+94 TTLTTLIFGSFA

-114 HMRGKALVMALILSV
+114 HMRGKVVVMALILAV

-145 RKLGFINTYQGLIL
+145 RKLGFISTYQGLIL

-181 KDVEEAAAID
+181 KEIEEAAAID

-219 IAAWNEF
+219 ITAWNEF
-226 LFAFTFMQKPEYY
+226 LFAFTFMQKPDLY
-239 TVPVAIALFAGR
+239 TVPVAIAMFAGR

-265 VIVTA
+265 VIVTV
-270 PLVVL
+270 PLVAL

-282 IISGLSAGAVK
+282 IIAGLSSGAVK

>member
-1 LIENGTAQGVKTM
+1 MSVKT
-14 GMTTKRVLHR
+14 KRIIYNIVL
-24 VLLTTA
+24 TIS
-30 VIFVLVWCIFPFY
+30 VIFVLIWCIFPFY
-43 WAVISSLKP
+43 WAVVSSLKP
-52 NIELFDPHPTFW
+52 NSELFDPNPTLW

-72 YIKVFQERPFHV
+72 YVKVFQERPFHV
-84 NIWNSIIVAG
+84 NIWNSVVVSGITTIV
-94 VTTVITLIFGSFA
+94 TLIFGSFA

-114 HMRGKALVMALILSV
+114 HMKGKSFVMILILAV

-145 RKLGFINTYQGLIL
+145 RNMKLINTYLGLIL

-181 KDVEEAAAID
+181 KEIEEAAAID
-191 GCSRLRTL
+191 GCSRTRTL

-219 IAAWNEF
+219 ISAWNEF
-226 LFAFTFMQKPEYY
+226 LFAFTFMQKPDYY
-239 TVPVAIALFAGR
+239 TVPVAIAMFSGR
-251 SQYEQPW
+251 TQYEQPW

-265 VIVTA
+265 VIVTV

-282 IISGLSAGAVK
+282 IIAGLSAGGVK

>member
-1 LIENGTAQGVKTM
+1 MSTKTKKLIFKVT
-14 GMTTKRVLHR
+14 
-24 VLLTTA
+24 LTIA
-30 VIFVLVWCIFPFY
+30 VIFVLIWCIFPFY
-43 WAVISSLKP
+43 WAVVSSLKP
-52 NIELFDPHPTFW
+52 NIELFDPNPTLL
-64 PKSPTFSN
+64 PKNPTFSN
-72 YIKVFQERPFHV
+72 YIKVFAERPFHV
-84 NIWNSIIVAG
+84 NIWNSIVVSGI
-94 VTTVITLIFGSFA
+94 TTLTTLIFGSFA

-114 HMRGKALVMALILSV
+114 RMKGKAFVMALILSV

-145 RKLGFINTYQGLIL
+145 RKLGMINTYQGLIL

-181 KDVEEAAAID
+181 KEIEEAAAID

-219 IAAWNEF
+219 ITAWNEF
-226 LFAFTFMQKPEYY
+226 LFAFTFMQKPQYY
-239 TVPVAIALFAGR
+239 TVPVAIAMFAGR
-251 SQYEQPW
+251 TQYEQPW

-275 VLIFQNR
+275 VLVFQNR